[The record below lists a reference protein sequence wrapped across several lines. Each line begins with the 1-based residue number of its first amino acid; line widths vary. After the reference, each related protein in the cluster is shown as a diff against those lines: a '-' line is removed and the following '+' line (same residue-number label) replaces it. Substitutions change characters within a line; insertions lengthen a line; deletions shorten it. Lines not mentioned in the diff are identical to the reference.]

1 MDVHVYTD
9 AWHAARDTQYEVGT
23 LGPDATERGEQRKV
37 AWQFSSML
45 LLYRVSNLPDLLRL
59 WLVKGAGSDQR
70 VKPVAPFPPAAPVWP
85 MKGL

>member
-1 MDVHVYTD
+1 MLGMPHT
-9 AWHAARDTQYEVGT
+9 DTQYEVGT

-59 WLVKGAGSDQR
+59 WLVKGAGSDQHVNLQGR
-70 VKPVAPFPPAAPVWP
+70 YSAATLPAGRACCEQTTA
-85 MKGL
+85 